1 MRVLLDTCAMIHIV
15 QDPHR
20 LSSHAHALV
29 NDPASEVFVSVATI
43 PELACLAAIR
53 RVDLTPHWK
62 IWYRERLQESGWNLI
77 DIDTRVAEEAW
88 SLPEDFHRDPT
99 DRILVATARVHR
111 LLLIT
116 TDRRILDYPHVD
128 STD

>member
-1 MRVLLDTCAMIHIV
+1 MRVLLDTCALIHIV
-15 QDPHR
+15 KDPHR
-20 LSSHAHALV
+20 LSHHAHALV
-29 NDPASEVFVSVATI
+29 NDPASEVFLSVATI
-43 PELACLAAIR
+43 PELSCLASIKRIDFA
-53 RVDLTPHWK
+53 PHWK
-62 IWYRERLQESGWNLI
+62 IWYRRVIDAYGWNLI

-128 STD
+128 STN